1 MKKLFKKLGFH
12 KMDEMEQHI
21 AFKAQR
27 NAFVFLEFALII
39 WAFYES
45 YKVLA
50 YHTHLNILPSML
62 ATGGLIIQNVSQLIM
77 THNAVKGD
85 EESPKA
91 SPLFKTVLICIIVS
105 IITLIILNMVIM
117 FWVMKS

>member
-1 MKKLFKKLGFH
+1 MKKILKRLGFH
-12 KMDEMEQHI
+12 KMDEMEQSI
-21 AFKAQR
+21 MFKAQR
-27 NAFVFLEFALII
+27 NAFLFLEFALII

-62 ATGGLIIQNVSQLIM
+62 AMVGLAIQNVSQLIM

-85 EESPKA
+85 EESPNA
-91 SPLFKTVLICIIVS
+91 SPLFKTVLLCIVVAA
-105 IITLIILNMVIM
+105 ITLIILNIIIM
-117 FWVMKS
+117 FWVMK

>member
-1 MKKLFKKLGFH
+1 MKKILERLGLH
-12 KMDEMEQHI
+12 KMDEMEQQI

-27 NAFVFLEFALII
+27 NAFLFLEFALIV

-62 ATGGLIIQNVSQLIM
+62 AVAGMIIQNVSQLIM

-85 EESPKA
+85 EESPNA
-91 SPLFKTVLICIIVS
+91 SPLLKTIIVAV
-105 IITLIILNMVIM
+105 IVATVTLVILNIVIT
-117 FWVMKS
+117 FWVMNV

>member
-1 MKKLFKKLGFH
+1 MKELFRKLGFH
-12 KMDEMEQHI
+12 KMDEMEQSI
-21 AFKAQR
+21 MFKAQR
-27 NAFVFLEFALII
+27 NAFLFLEFVLIVWAL
-39 WAFYES
+39 YES

-62 ATGGLIIQNVSQLIM
+62 AAGGLVIQNVSQLIM

-91 SPLFKTVLICIIVS
+91 SPLFKTVLLCIVVA
-105 IITLIILNMVIM
+105 IITLIISNMVVM
-117 FWVMKS
+117 FLVMKS

>member
-1 MKKLFKKLGFH
+1 MLCRQIIVEG
-12 KMDEMEQHI
+12 ER
-21 AFKAQR
+21 R
-27 NAFVFLEFALII
+27 NAFLFLEFALIV

-62 ATGGLIIQNVSQLIM
+62 AVAGMIIQNVSQLIM

-85 EESPKA
+85 EESLNA
-91 SPLFKTVLICIIVS
+91 SPLLKTIIVAV
-105 IITLIILNMVIM
+105 IVATVTLVILNIVIT
-117 FWVMKS
+117 FWVMNV